1 MAGDPVRPIWIEAR
15 SGYRLWVAFD
25 DGTEGEL
32 DLSRR
37 AGRGVFAVWD
47 EPGAFE
53 SAEITPRRTIRWTD
67 DAELCADAVYLQ
79 ITGLEAE
86 QLMPGLRTPVDA

>member
-1 MAGDPVRPIWIEAR
+1 MECDQVRPVSIEAR
-15 SGYRLWVAFD
+15 GSYRLWVAFD

-32 DLSRR
+32 DLSHR

-47 EPGAFE
+47 EPGVFE

-79 ITGLEAE
+79 VTGLEPE
-86 QLMPGLRTPVDA
+86 QLMPGLHTSVDA

>member
-1 MAGDPVRPIWIEAR
+1 MASDQVRPVSIEAR

-47 EPGAFE
+47 EPGVFE
-53 SAEITPRRTIRWTD
+53 SAEITPRRTIQWTD

-79 ITGLEAE
+79 ITGLEPE